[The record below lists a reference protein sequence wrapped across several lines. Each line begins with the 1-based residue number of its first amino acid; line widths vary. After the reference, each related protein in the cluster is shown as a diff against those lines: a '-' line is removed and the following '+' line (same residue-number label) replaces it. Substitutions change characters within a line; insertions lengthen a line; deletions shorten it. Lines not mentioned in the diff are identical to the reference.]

1 LDPCTYQKFDRA
13 YQDSVQQVLGY
24 WTREMQVELAAHC
37 YGWHPD
43 RFDFCRYLQAS
54 SPRYY
59 RAYSSLCELTEGRSI
74 CDVGG
79 FWGVLPLTFQRL
91 GCEVTMTESLKFYSD
106 SFHKLFNFVR
116 TKGVTIVDMD
126 PFEPITS
133 PVGTFDLVTVM
144 AVLEHYPHS
153 PKPLLDNVVA
163 MLKRNGAIY
172 LEVPNIA
179 YWPKRMALL
188 RGQTPLVPIQDIVS
202 SSIPFIGHHHEYTIA
217 ELRTLVGHLDLRIV
231 KEEFYNYSQAGSV
244 IRQFFRHPLQT
255 FAFWAWPDT
264 RECLAVACT
273 LRSNEN
279 VHGDHLG
286 GHLDVPE

>member
-1 LDPCTYQKFDRA
+1 
-13 YQDSVQQVLGY
+13 
-24 WTREMQVELAAHC
+24 
-37 YGWHPD
+37 
-43 RFDFCRYLQAS
+43 
-54 SPRYY
+54 
-59 RAYSSLCELTEGRSI
+59 
-74 CDVGG
+74 
-79 FWGVLPLTFQRL
+79 
-91 GCEVTMTESLKFYSD
+91 
-106 SFHKLFNFVR
+106 
-116 TKGVTIVDMD
+116 
-126 PFEPITS
+126 
-133 PVGTFDLVTVM
+133 
-144 AVLEHYPHS
+144 VLEHYPHS

-279 VHGDHLG
+279 VHGGHLG